1 MKRALITGITG
12 QDGSFLAELLLD
24 KGYEVYGL
32 LRRKSNINYG
42 QVEHIKE
49 KINFIDGD
57 MTDMVSLINAVKI
70 SQPDEVYNLAA
81 QSFVGSSWAQP
92 LFTIDVDAIGCA
104 NILEALRLVKPDTK
118 FYQASTS
125 ELFGESCVVPQDEN
139 TVFNPKSPYAI
150 AKLCAHNM
158 TVNYRESYNMFAC
171 AGILFN
177 HESERRGFEFVT
189 RKITSGVAK
198 IKAGKLDYIEL
209 GNLDAKRDWGYSGD
223 YVKAMWL
230 ILQQDEPDDY
240 VIATNE
246 THSVREFVELAF
258 NYAGIDI
265 EWQGEG
271 FDEVAVDKSTGNIV
285 VKINKKFVRPVDVSI
300 LKGDAAKAKE
310 KLGWEPQYTFKDL
323 VKLIKE
329 NDLKIENAK

>member
-323 VKLIKE
+323 VKLMME